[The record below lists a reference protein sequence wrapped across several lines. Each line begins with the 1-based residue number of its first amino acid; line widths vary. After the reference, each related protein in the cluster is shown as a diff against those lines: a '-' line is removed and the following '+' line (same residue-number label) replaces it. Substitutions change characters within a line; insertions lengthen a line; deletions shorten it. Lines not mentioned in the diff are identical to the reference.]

1 MQGSECDRMSKKA
14 DPIADA
20 WAEID
25 AGSDTLKLRDLVGQT
40 FIIESVR
47 LVNTPYGQTYVGQI
61 SSESLG
67 VVDAW
72 LTPSEGG
79 DLFKKIAAVE
89 ADESWPRTVLLTKDE
104 GEKGAYHLDLV

>member
-1 MQGSECDRMSKKA
+1 MNTLSKKQ

-40 FIIESVR
+40 FAIESVR
-47 LVNTPYGQTYVGQI
+47 LVNTPFGQTYVGQI
-61 SSESLG
+61 SSDSLG
-67 VVDAW
+67 AVDAW

-79 DLFKKIAAVE
+79 DLFKKIAAVDALE
-89 ADESWPRTVLLTKDE
+89 GWPITVLLTKDE
-104 GEKGAYHLDLV
+104 GEKGAYHLDRI